1 MKTNKPMMFLNT
13 KRMTTLL
20 VVFLLATGLAAAQS
34 NEKEGS
40 NQFAMYTKNGD
51 FKVLEEARKFSD
63 NAYKERRDSSS
74 YRSNL
79 LRALVYSSLS
89 VADSNRSL
97 KYVKDPLEEAKF
109 ALAKLD
115 DKQLNFENEAQLIYI
130 NRKIAHGYLILGKK
144 ALSKNEF
151 QAAYDHYKQVDS
163 FGRGDINVKRNL
175 SVISAKLGK
184 HEEAIN
190 FYKQHLDRSLSI
202 SAADYLILADLFKNA
217 GKPNE
222 QLNTLLNGRDAHP
235 SDKNILFQII
245 NIYAANGSYDAVVPL
260 LTEAIRMEPENIEL
274 NYLAGYAN
282 EIIGNRNVAEQFYK
296 KVINLDDNNYN
307 GNYEL
312 GLLYLKDYIRDN
324 SRTEYL
330 ELAERYLLK
339 ANEIDPNAVKALQS
353 LAILFDKSGDRVQY
367 ERVRNQLNQNT
378 FN

>member
-1 MKTNKPMMFLNT
+1 MFLNT

-184 HEEAIN
+184 HEEAID